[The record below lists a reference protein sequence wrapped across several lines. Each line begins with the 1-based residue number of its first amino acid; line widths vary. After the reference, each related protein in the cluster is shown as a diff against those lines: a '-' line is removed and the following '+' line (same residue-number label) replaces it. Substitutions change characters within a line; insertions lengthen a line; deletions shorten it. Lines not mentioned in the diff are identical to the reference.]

1 MAREDTTLTR
11 LVVTA
16 SILLNAVLL
25 AVVGAMAAS
34 DHAAAKIAPRLHLAH
49 EQQLEGIRREGRATR
64 TLARGAQRQA
74 TVMLE
79 FIEDVREEIETS
91 MVDLGGEVINQNLV
105 VEDLRRSVEEAQ
117 NFTSLQD
124 VDSRV
129 SDVQERLIRL
139 EERLAALC
147 ARRGC

>member
-1 MAREDTTLTR
+1 MAREDTGLTR

-49 EQQLEGIRREGRATR
+49 EQQLEGIRREARAAR
-64 TLARGAQRQA
+64 TLARGGQKQAA
-74 TVMLE
+74 TVLE
-79 FIEDVREEIETS
+79 FAEAVRGDIETT
-91 MVDLGGEVINQNLV
+91 VADLHDQVGGQNLI
-105 VEDLRRSVEEAQ
+105 VEELRSEVAEAQ

-129 SDVQERLIRL
+129 SDVQRRLVRL
-139 EERLAALC
+139 EERIAALC
-147 ARRGC
+147 AHRAC

>member
-1 MAREDTTLTR
+1 
-11 LVVTA
+11 
-16 SILLNAVLL
+16 
-25 AVVGAMAAS
+25 
-34 DHAAAKIAPRLHLAH
+34 
-49 EQQLEGIRREGRATR
+49 
-64 TLARGAQRQA
+64 
-74 TVMLE
+74 MLE

-91 MVDLGGEVINQNLV
+91 MVDLGDEVINQNLV